1 MAAPLRVGILGAAR
15 IAPMALVAPA
25 RLVGEAAVVAIA
37 ARDPERARRFAARHG
52 IPRVLDSYDALVDDP
67 GLDAVYVPL
76 PNALHCRW
84 TVRALAA
91 GKHVLCEK
99 PIAATAAEAEEMRDA
114 AARAGRVLVEAF
126 HYRYHPLFA
135 RLRAILASGELG
147 DVRHLEAHLCFP
159 LPFPGDIRYR
169 ADLAGGALMDAG
181 CYTVHL
187 LRHLAGA
194 EPEVVDARAEWTRG
208 GVDRCMEARLRFA
221 DGRTA
226 RLTCSLFSAWLV
238 RASARVEASSG
249 RLAVLNPFMPQMFH
263 RLRVV
268 TPAGTR
274 TERVAGAPTYD
285 CQLRA
290 FVAAVR
296 DGAAVPTGP
305 DDAVANM
312 RVIEA
317 IYSRSGSRSGRTAR
331 GQRVSSRQPAIG
343 PPPAATTATSQS
355 GT

>member
-1 MAAPLRVGILGAAR
+1 MSADGAPLGLGILGAAR
-15 IAPMALVAPA
+15 IAPTALVAPA
-25 RLVGEAAVVAIA
+25 RRVPETTVLAIA

-52 IPRVLDSYDALVDDP
+52 IPRVHPTYQALLDDP
-67 GLDAVYVPL
+67 EIDAVYVPL
-76 PNALHCRW
+76 PNSLHAPW
-84 TVRALAA
+84 TIRALEA

-99 PIAATAAEAEEMRDA
+99 PFAASVAEAEAMAAA

-135 RLRAILASGELG
+135 RLRAILDAGELG
-147 DVRHLEAHLCFP
+147 QVRHLEAHLCFP
-159 LPFPGDIRYR
+159 LPLPNDIRYR

-181 CYTVHL
+181 CYPVHL

-194 EPEVVDARAEWTRG
+194 EPEVVGAEARWTRG
-208 GVDRCMEARLRFA
+208 GVDRCMEAHLRFP

-226 RLTCSLFSAWLV
+226 RLTCSLLSSWLV
-238 RASARVEASSG
+238 RASARVEGSVG
-249 RLAVLNPFMPQMFH
+249 RLGVINPYAPQYFH

-274 TERVAGAPTYD
+274 TERVAGPSTYE

-290 FVAAVR
+290 FVSAVR
-296 DGAAVPTGP
+296 EGAKVPTDP
-305 DDAVANM
+305 ADATANM

-317 IYSRSGSRSGRTAR
+317 IYAAAGRR
-331 GQRVSSRQPAIG
+331 GG
-343 PPPAATTATSQS
+343 
-355 GT
+355 G